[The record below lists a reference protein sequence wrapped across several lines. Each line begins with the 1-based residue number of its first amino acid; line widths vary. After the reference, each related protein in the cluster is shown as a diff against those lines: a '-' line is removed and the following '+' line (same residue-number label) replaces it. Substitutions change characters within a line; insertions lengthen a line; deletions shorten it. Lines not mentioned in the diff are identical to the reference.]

1 MAERGTLLVVASNP
15 PAQTSGQ
22 RTLARVQQAA
32 TILGFEEAVLANL
45 FALPTY
51 RSGGIADLGRTP
63 GGWLDAR
70 SALVSGLDDCD
81 GVLLA
86 YGTQEPSGEARA
98 HHRDQVRW
106 LDEQIEDRGLQTWW
120 VGGAPRHPSR
130 WQRHTWR
137 AFGGTP
143 FPEALR
149 KTLVSREHHAL
160 ADPGE
165 LTNDGECLRRRHA

>member
-1 MAERGTLLVVASNP
+1 MAERGTLLVVGSNP
-15 PAQTSGQ
+15 PAETSGQ

-32 TILGFEEAVLANL
+32 TILGFEGAVLANI

-51 RSGGIADLGRTP
+51 RSGDIADLGSTP

-86 YGTQEPSGEARA
+86 YGTQEPSGEARV
-98 HHRDQVRW
+98 HHREQVRW
-106 LDEQIEDRGLQTWW
+106 LDEQIEERSLPTWW

-130 WQRHTWR
+130 WQRYTWR
-137 AFGGTP
+137 EHPNLP
-143 FPEALR
+143 FAEALR
-149 KTLVSREHHAL
+149 NSLSRH
-160 ADPGE
+160 GV
-165 LTNDGECLRRRHA
+165 CSVIQ

>member
-1 MAERGTLLVVASNP
+1 MAERGTLLVVGSNP

-32 TILGFEEAVLANL
+32 TILGFAQAVLANL

-63 GGWLDAR
+63 DGWIGAR
-70 SALVSGLDDCD
+70 SALVSCLDDCD

-98 HHRDQVRW
+98 HHREQVRW
-106 LDEQIEDRGLQTWW
+106 LDEQIEERSLPTWW

-130 WQRHTWR
+130 WQRYTWR
-137 AFGGTP
+137 ELPGIEFSD
-143 FPEALR
+143 ALR
-149 KTLVSREHHAL
+149 VALCPQVSA
-160 ADPGE
+160 
-165 LTNDGECLRRRHA
+165 

>member
-1 MAERGTLLVVASNP
+1 MAKRGKLLVVGSNP

-32 TILGFEEAVLANL
+32 TILGFEQAVLANL
-45 FALPTY
+45 FAFPTY

-63 GGWLDAR
+63 DGWLDAR
-70 SALVSGLDDCD
+70 SALASGLDDCD

-98 HHRDQVRW
+98 HHREQARW

-130 WQRHTWR
+130 WQRYTWR
-137 AFGGTP
+137 ELPGIEFRQ
-143 FPEALR
+143 ALER
-149 KTLVSREHHAL
+149 SLCQVPRA
-160 ADPGE
+160 
-165 LTNDGECLRRRHA
+165 

>member
-1 MAERGTLLVVASNP
+1 MVERGTLLVVGSNP

-32 TILGFEEAVLANL
+32 TILGFEEAVLANP

-70 SALVSGLDDCD
+70 TALVSGLDDCD

-106 LDEQIEDRGLQTWW
+106 LDEQIEERALPSWW
-120 VGGAPRHPSR
+120 VGGSARHPSR
-130 WQRHTWR
+130 WQRYTWR
-137 AFGGTP
+137 ELPGIEFR
-143 FPEALR
+143 EALKR
-149 KTLVSREHHAL
+149 SLCHVPRA
-160 ADPGE
+160 
-165 LTNDGECLRRRHA
+165 

>member
-1 MAERGTLLVVASNP
+1 MAERGTLLVVGSNP

-32 TILGFEEAVLANL
+32 TILDFEQAVLANL

-51 RSGGIADLGRTP
+51 RSGDVADPGRSP
-63 GGWLDAR
+63 DGWLDAR

-98 HHRDQVRW
+98 HHREQVRW
-106 LDEQIEDRGLQTWW
+106 LDEQIEERSLPTWW

-130 WQRHTWR
+130 WQRYTWR
-137 AFGGTP
+137 EFSEVP
-143 FPEALR
+143 FMTAL
-149 KTLVSREHHAL
+149 KES
-160 ADPGE
+160 
-165 LTNDGECLRRRHA
+165 LTTR

>member
-1 MAERGTLLVVASNP
+1 VDKRETLLVVGSNP

-32 TILGFEEAVLANL
+32 TILGFERVTIANL

-51 RSGGIADLGRTP
+51 RSGGISDLGRTS

-70 SALVSGLDDCD
+70 PPLHSALDACD

-86 YGTQEPSGEARA
+86 YGTQVPNGEART

-106 LDEQIEDRGLQTWW
+106 LDAQVERRGVPSWW
-120 VGGAPRHPSR
+120 VGDAPRHPSR
-130 WQRHTWR
+130 WQRYTWR
-137 AFGGTP
+137 ELPEIEFR
-143 FPEALR
+143 EALKR
-149 KTLVSREHHAL
+149 SLCRVPSA
-160 ADPGE
+160 
-165 LTNDGECLRRRHA
+165 